1 MNLIT
6 EAIIIAINSLE
17 YDGEDAKVQALRV
30 LLTEIEE
37 EDE

>member
-17 YDGEDAKVQALRV
+17 YDGEDAKADALRV
-30 LLTEIEE
+30 LLEEVE
-37 EDE
+37 ED

>member
-6 EAIIIAINSLE
+6 EALLIAINSLE
-17 YDGEDAKVQALRV
+17 YDGEDEKVQALRV

-37 EDE
+37 DDE